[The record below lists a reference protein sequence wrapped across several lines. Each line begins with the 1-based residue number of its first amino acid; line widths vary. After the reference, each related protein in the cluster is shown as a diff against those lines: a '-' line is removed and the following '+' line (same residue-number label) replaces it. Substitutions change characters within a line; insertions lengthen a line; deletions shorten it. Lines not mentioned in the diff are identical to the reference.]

1 MTETLLLLLAFPGGL
16 LLGMFFYGGLWWTV
30 GKGLAS
36 PRPGLWF
43 MASFVL
49 RTTIAVAGFF
59 ILSGG
64 SRPDILR
71 LLIALLGLLVARLI
85 MVRFGKRAGRDD
97 LSRASREAGHAA

>member
-16 LLGMFFYGGLWWTV
+16 LLGMFFYGGLWLTV
-30 GKGLAS
+30 QKGLAS

-71 LLIALLGLLVARLI
+71 LLIALLGLLAARMI
-85 MVRFGKRAGRDD
+85 VVRLGKRAGHDNP
-97 LSRASREAGHAA
+97 SREAGHAA